1 MKPTKSSYTGAR
13 AYHFR
18 RIFHDWGDSKSTE
31 ILANVVAA
39 MTPESRLLIAD
50 TVVPAVGSPRDLAL
64 QDLNMMS
71 FGGMERTQRQWEGL
85 LTSCGL
91 RLIKVWSEDN
101 SKHAM
106 IEAILR

>member
-1 MKPTKSSYTGAR
+1 M
-13 AYHFR
+13 
-18 RIFHDWGDSKSTE
+18 E
-31 ILANVVAA
+31 ILTNVVAA
-39 MTPESRLLIAD
+39 MTPDSRILIAD

-71 FGGMERTQRQWEGL
+71 FGGMERTQRQWEDL

-91 RLIKVWSEDN
+91 RLVNVWSHDDN

-106 IEAILR
+106 IEAVLR